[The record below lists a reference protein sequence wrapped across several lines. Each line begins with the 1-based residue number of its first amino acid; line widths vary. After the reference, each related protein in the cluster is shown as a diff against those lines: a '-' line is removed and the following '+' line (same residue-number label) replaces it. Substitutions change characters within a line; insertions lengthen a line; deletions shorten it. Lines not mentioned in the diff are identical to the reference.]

1 MAFERVARLDE
12 IAPGRGHCVRVRG
25 REIGL
30 YRVGAD
36 LHAMDNACPHAGY
49 PLHEGELEGGVVYCA
64 GHGWPF
70 DVTTGRPPDV
80 LLVVLDA
87 ALWLKAGWDDFCDK
101 NVFVDA
107 SAQQRR
113 DRAKQPIE

>member
-12 IAPGRGHCVRVRG
+12 IAADRGLCVRLRG
-25 REIGL
+25 CEIGL
-30 YRVGAD
+30 YRVGD
-36 LHAMDNACPHAGY
+36 ELHAMDNLCPHAGY

-80 LLVVLDA
+80 PGGDALARYPVRIVEGLVEIDLDTP
-87 ALWLKAGWDDFCDK
+87 L
-101 NVFVDA
+101 
-107 SAQQRR
+107 S
-113 DRAKQPIE
+113 